1 MQIIPRLAIGASWNP
16 NVFDRTGILS
26 LCWGDP
32 GVGPTPYGPLIAVK
46 FQDNAVPLL
55 TARET
60 ATRFAPR
67 SAKRTGYGSR
77 LKWDLTL
84 TYETN
89 ASNPLGAYGQ
99 EGTDNS
105 LFALAGILGQSAS
118 GIVGAAF
125 GQRPPYLFLTTTY
138 QDFQEQWIPVEL
150 DPADTTD
157 PRQPFGPKTWLR
169 SMDLSLVSRQT
180 YSLISS
186 FYVPSL
192 YVRQATSTLTL
203 ASFPLSG
210 VGPWTGSVN
219 FSAPLDPIAQVGE
232 AILVWYSNLGG
243 LTGGPYVWHRWILTS
258 IAGDRLSASIISQQQ
273 ALGAITVPATYRIT
287 SSTTEISRMPNY
299 TLVPFS
305 GLAPAKGFVPN
316 DARTQLIGGGL
327 I

>member
-1 MQIIPRLAIGASWNP
+1 MQIIPRLALGASWNP

-46 FQDNAVPLL
+46 FQDHVVGLL
-55 TARET
+55 QARET
-60 ATRFAPR
+60 ASKVAPR

-89 ASNPLGAYGQ
+89 APNPTGAYAG

-105 LFALAGILGQSAS
+105 LFAIAALLGQSAS
-118 GIVGAAF
+118 GVAGAAF
-125 GQRPPYLFLTTTY
+125 SQRPPYLFLTTCY
-138 QDFQEQWIPVEL
+138 QDFNEQWIPVEL

-169 SMDLSLVSRQT
+169 SMDISLVSRQT
-180 YSLISS
+180 YSSISS

-192 YVRQATSTLTL
+192 YVRPSVATLTL
-203 ASFPLSG
+203 GAFPLTG
-210 VGPWTGSVN
+210 IGPFTGSVN

-243 LTGGPYVWHRWILTS
+243 LGGGPYVWHRWILTS
-258 IAGDRLSASIISQQQ
+258 IASNRLSASIISQQQ
-273 ALGAITVPATYRIT
+273 ALATPVPATFRVT
-287 SSTTEISRMPNY
+287 SSTSEISRMPNY
-299 TLVPFS
+299 TLVPFA
-305 GLAPAKGFVPN
+305 GAAPVKGFVPN
-316 DARTQLIGGGL
+316 DPRTQLIGGGL